1 MIEITGKKH
10 AAAAAAVATAAAA
23 FAMADSGPGATA
35 AADPAAAHAGVNQHA
50 LSATPAATDPRSGG
64 LEVALGE
71 WSVGLEAKAIRPG
84 RVTFVVSNRGK
95 VVHGFEIGSAGSHDG
110 DDDDDVKLETGRLRP
125 GESTRLTLNL
135 VPGVYEVECFVGHHD
150 DMGMVATLTVRAD
163 APLVSAAKAP
173 TNTVQIKNFA
183 FKPALLT
190 AKVGATVRWHN
201 QDPAPHTATAR
212 NRSFDSKTL
221 NRGGSYA
228 RRFTRPGT
236 YAFICAL
243 HPQMTG
249 KIVVR

>member
-1 MIEITGKKH
+1 MIEITSKKL
-10 AAAAAAVATAAAA
+10 AAAAATVATAAAA
-23 FAMADSGPGATA
+23 VAMADSGPGTTA
-35 AADPAAAHAGVNQHA
+35 AAHPPAAHAGVNQHA
-50 LSATPAATDPRSGG
+50 MSAAPAATDPRSGG

-95 VVHGFEIGSAGSHDG
+95 VVHGFEIESAGSHHG
-110 DDDDDVKLETGRLRP
+110 DDDDDVKLETERLRP
-125 GESTRLTLNL
+125 GESTRLTLDL
-135 VPGVYEVECFVGHHD
+135 APGVYEVECFVGDHD

-221 NRGGSYA
+221 NRGGTYA